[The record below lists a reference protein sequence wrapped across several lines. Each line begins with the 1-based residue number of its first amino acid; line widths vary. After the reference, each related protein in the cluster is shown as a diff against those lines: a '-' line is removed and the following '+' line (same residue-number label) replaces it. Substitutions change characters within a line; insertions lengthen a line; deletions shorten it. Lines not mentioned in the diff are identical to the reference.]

1 MTVIILIY
9 YYYRLAGTA
18 AKNIS
23 ICSPDFLAVNLIYY
37 LPFYLVIFSNLFN
50 FVLADIIH

>member
-9 YYYRLAGTA
+9 YYYRLASTA